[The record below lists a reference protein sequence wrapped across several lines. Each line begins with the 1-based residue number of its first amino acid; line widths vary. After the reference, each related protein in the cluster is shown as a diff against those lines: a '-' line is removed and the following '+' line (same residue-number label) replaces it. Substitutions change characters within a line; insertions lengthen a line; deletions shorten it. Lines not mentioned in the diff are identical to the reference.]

1 MDLLSDE
8 ERLALMPAETLPFDS
23 PIPTQSVS
31 SDEFAPI
38 PQTPRQREVEQ
49 RLAQLGDECAS
60 HQGLTRRQ
68 FFRTAAGMAAAFV
81 AMNDVYGP
89 VFGVNRAEAATPELA
104 NARAAGL
111 ADQFVLDGHTHFLR
125 DDTRLDVF
133 VRMREAV
140 GRAGWNPDL
149 VDRPQTIADLKFDN
163 YMKEIYLDSDT
174 KIALISSAPSEVKA
188 DWFLTNQMM
197 AQARKRVN
205 DQSGTRRMLSHAIF
219 APGQLGWVE
228 EVDRAIAEDKPDS
241 FKGYTIGDNTHKDMA
256 KPWRMDDEKR
266 LYPFY
271 ERLWQVGIRN
281 VCVHKGLF
289 PPSVELQYP
298 HLRNFCDVSDVGQAA
313 RDWPMLNFIIYHSG
327 YRFPGGGTPAE
338 ALAQFETT
346 GRIDWVTDL
355 AEIPEQFGVTN
366 VYGDLGQVFATTS
379 VAQPKLAAGI
389 VGTLVRGLGADHVV
403 WGSDAVWTG
412 SPQWQLEALRRL
424 EIPEDMQRG
433 HGFAPLG
440 EATGAVKNAIL
451 GLNSARL
458 YGIDPKAYA
467 DLDDGIARRKREYL
481 AEGGERSNLRYGY
494 AVG

>member
-68 FFRTAAGMAAAFV
+68 FFRTAAGMAAAFA

-281 VCVHKGLF
+281 VCVHKGLY
-289 PPSVELQYP
+289 PPSVERQYP

-327 YRFPGGGTPAE
+327 YRFPAGGTPEE
-338 ALAQFETT
+338 ALEQFETT

-379 VAQPKLAAGI
+379 VAQPKLAAAI
-389 VGTLVRGLGADHVV
+389 LGTLVRGLGADHVV

-412 SPQWQLEALRRL
+412 APQWQLEALRRL

-440 EATGAVKNAIL
+440 DATGTVKSAIL

-458 YGIDPKAYA
+458 YDIDPKAYA

-481 AEGGERSNLRYGY
+481 AEGGQRSNLRYGY

>member
-205 DQSGTRRMLSHAIF
+205 DQSGTRRLLSHAIF

-281 VCVHKGLF
+281 VCVHKGLY
-289 PPSVELQYP
+289 PPSVERQYP

-327 YRFPGGGTPAE
+327 YRFPAGGTPEE
-338 ALAQFETT
+338 ALEQFETT

-379 VAQPKLAAGI
+379 VAQPKLAAAI
-389 VGTLVRGLGADHVV
+389 LGTLVRGLGADHVV

-412 SPQWQLEALRRL
+412 APQWQLEALRRL

-440 EATGAVKNAIL
+440 EATGTVKSAIL

-458 YGIDPKAYA
+458 YDIDPKAYA

-481 AEGGERSNLRYGY
+481 AEGGQRSNLRYGY

>member
-1 MDLLSDE
+1 MDLLTDDE
-8 ERLALMPAETLPFDS
+8 RRALMPAETLPFDS

-205 DQSGTRRMLSHAIF
+205 EQSGTRRLLSHAIF

-228 EVDRAIAEDKPDS
+228 EVDRAIAEDRPDS
-241 FKGYTIGDNTHKDMA
+241 FKGYTIGDNTHKDLA

-281 VCVHKGLF
+281 VCVHKGLY
-289 PPSVELQYP
+289 PPSVERQYP

-313 RDWPMLNFIIYHSG
+313 RDWPMLNFVIYHSG

-338 ALAQFETT
+338 ALEQFETT

-379 VAQPKLAAGI
+379 VAQPKLAAAI
-389 VGTLVRGLGADHVV
+389 LGTLVRGLGADHVV

-412 SPQWQLEALRRL
+412 APQWQLEALRRL
-424 EIPEDMQRG
+424 EIPEEMQRG

-440 EATGAVKNAIL
+440 EATGAVKSAIL

-467 DLDDGIARRKREYL
+467 NLDDGIARRKREYL
-481 AEGGERSNLRYGY
+481 AAGGQRSNLRYGY
-494 AVG
+494 AVA

>member
-1 MDLLSDE
+1 MDLLTDDE
-8 ERLALMPAETLPFDS
+8 RRALMPAETLPFDS

-289 PPSVELQYP
+289 PPSVERQYP

>member
-1 MDLLSDE
+1 MDLLSDD
-8 ERLALMPAETLPFDS
+8 ERRLLVPAETLAFDS

-31 SDEFAPI
+31 SDEFTPI

-49 RLAQLGDECAS
+49 RLALLGDECAA

-104 NARAAGL
+104 DARAASL
-111 ADQFVLDGHTHFLR
+111 ADQFILDGHTHFLR
-125 DDTRLDVF
+125 DDTQLEVF

-140 GRAGWNPDL
+140 GRAGWNPGL
-149 VDRPQTIADLKFDN
+149 VDKPQTLADLKFDN
-163 YMKEIYLDSDT
+163 YMKEIFLDSDT

-205 DQSGTRRMLSHAIF
+205 EQSGTRRLLSHAIF

-228 EVDRAIAEDKPDS
+228 EVDRAIEEDKPDS
-241 FKGYTIGDNTHKDMA
+241 FKGYTIGDNTHKDLA
-256 KPWRMDDEKR
+256 KPWRMDDEQR

-271 ERLWQVGIRN
+271 ERLWKVGIRN
-281 VCVHKGLF
+281 VCVHKGLY
-289 PPSVELQYP
+289 PPSVELRYP
-298 HLRNFCDVSDVGQAA
+298 HLRNFCDVSDVGRAA

-327 YRFPGGGTPAE
+327 YRFPAGGTPEE
-338 ALAQFETT
+338 ALEQFETT
-346 GRIDWVTDL
+346 GRIEWVTDL
-355 AEIPEQFGVTN
+355 AEVPEKFGVGN

-379 VAQPKLAAGI
+379 VAQPKLAAAI
-389 VGTLVRGLGADHVV
+389 LGTLVRGLGADHVV

-412 SPQWQLEALRRL
+412 APQWQLEGLRRL
-424 EIPEDMQRG
+424 EIPEAMQRS
-433 HGFAPLG
+433 HGFPALG
-440 EATGAVKNAIL
+440 DATGPVKSAIL

-467 DLDDGIARRKREYL
+467 HLDDGIARRKREYL
-481 AEGGERSNLRYGY
+481 AAGGQRSNLRYGY
-494 AVG
+494 AMK